1 MGGWGWGWVV
11 GLAGNKATQ
20 PSLAGA
26 WAELGNKKSVD
37 IYNELFFIVHTYFLT
52 SLLRTPLCFSK
63 IDRTRDIRQLNQKG
77 I

>member
-1 MGGWGWGWVV
+1 MEV
-11 GLAGNKATQ
+11 GTVL
-20 PSLAGA
+20 SLAGA

-63 IDRTRDIRQLNQKG
+63 IDRTRDIRHFNQKSINSG
-77 I
+77 DGKDD